1 VTIGARICAAE
12 GNIALETQ
20 PAFVYHCYVALGD
33 ARARR
38 ILPVDRRDH
47 LVTAEL
53 IVQDVHPTLRHEE
66 RQGLGA
72 DLQGMLVDLT
82 DLALIGKQ
90 LHWNI
95 QGPHFRSLHLQLD
108 ELIDAWRELGDRVA
122 ERAVA
127 LGVAPDGRAQ
137 TVAQDSELPPPPA
150 GPLPTDEAIAYLT
163 QALVGVITRA
173 RKRMEQTAE
182 YDDVTNDLLIEVV
195 GQLEQQHWMVS
206 VQLRD

>member
-1 VTIGARICAAE
+1 M
-12 GNIALETQ
+12 
-20 PAFVYHCYVALGD
+20 
-33 ARARR
+33 
-38 ILPVDRRDH
+38 
-47 LVTAEL
+47 TAEL

-66 RQGLGA
+66 RQALGT

-108 ELIDAWRELGDRVA
+108 ELIDVWRELGDRVA

-137 TVAQDSELPPPPA
+137 TIAADSEFSPPPA
-150 GPLPTDEAIAYLT
+150 GPLPTGDAVAYLA
-163 QALVGVITRA
+163 QRLVEVITRA
-173 RKRMEQTAE
+173 RTRMEQTAE

-195 GQLEQQHWMVS
+195 GQLEQQHWMVR
-206 VQLRD
+206 VQLHG

>member
-1 VTIGARICAAE
+1 M
-12 GNIALETQ
+12 
-20 PAFVYHCYVALGD
+20 
-33 ARARR
+33 
-38 ILPVDRRDH
+38 PV
-47 LVTAEL
+47 EL

-66 RQGLGA
+66 RQALGT

-108 ELIDAWRELGDRVA
+108 ELIDAWRDLGDRVA

-127 LGVAPDGRAQ
+127 LGVAPDGRVQ
-137 TVAQDSELPPPPA
+137 TIAGASELQPPPA
-150 GPLPTDEAIAYLT
+150 GPLPTEEAIGYLT
-163 QALVGVITRA
+163 QRLVEVITRA
-173 RKRMEQTAE
+173 RKRMEQTVE

-195 GQLEQQHWMVS
+195 GQIEQQHWMVS
-206 VQLRD
+206 VQLRG

>member
-1 VTIGARICAAE
+1 
-12 GNIALETQ
+12 
-20 PAFVYHCYVALGD
+20 
-33 ARARR
+33 
-38 ILPVDRRDH
+38 
-47 LVTAEL
+47 VTAEL

-66 RQGLGA
+66 RQALGT

-108 ELIDAWRELGDRVA
+108 ELIDVWRELGDRVA

-137 TVAQDSELPPPPA
+137 TIAADSEFSPPPA
-150 GPLPTDEAIAYLT
+150 GPLPTGDAVAYLA
-163 QALVGVITRA
+163 QRLVEVITRA
-173 RKRMEQTAE
+173 RTRMEQTAE

-195 GQLEQQHWMVS
+195 GQLEQQHWMVR
-206 VQLRD
+206 VQLHG

>member
-1 VTIGARICAAE
+1 M
-12 GNIALETQ
+12 
-20 PAFVYHCYVALGD
+20 
-33 ARARR
+33 
-38 ILPVDRRDH
+38 
-47 LVTAEL
+47 TAEL
-53 IVQDVHPTLRHEE
+53 TVQDVHPTLRHEE
-66 RQGLGA
+66 RQALGT

-95 QGPHFRSLHLQLD
+95 EGPHFRSLHLQLD
-108 ELIDAWRELGDRVA
+108 ELIDVWREFGDRVA

-127 LGVAPDGRAQ
+127 LGVAPDGRVQ
-137 TVAQDSELPPPPA
+137 TIAGTSELPPPPA
-150 GPLPTDEAIAYLT
+150 GPLPTHAAIVYLT
-163 QALVGVITRA
+163 QQLVEVITRA

-206 VQLRD
+206 VQLRG

>member
-1 VTIGARICAAE
+1 
-12 GNIALETQ
+12 
-20 PAFVYHCYVALGD
+20 
-33 ARARR
+33 
-38 ILPVDRRDH
+38 
-47 LVTAEL
+47 VTAEL

-66 RQGLGA
+66 RQALGA

-95 QGPHFRSLHLQLD
+95 QGPHFHSLHLQLD

-127 LGVAPDGRAQ
+127 LGVVPDGRAQ
-137 TVAQDSELPPPPA
+137 TIAGASELQPPPA
-150 GPLPTDEAIAYLT
+150 APLPTHDAIAYLT
-163 QALVGVITRA
+163 QRLVEVITRA

-195 GQLEQQHWMVS
+195 SQIEQQHWMVS
-206 VQLRD
+206 VQLRG